1 MSQYE
6 TDDEKVEAI
15 KKWWKDNGTSV
26 VAGVVIGLALVFG
39 WRGWIQYRDGVG
51 AQASADFEQLLDS
64 AAQGETEVATKR
76 AELLNQEFSSTPYAA
91 LGSLVSAKVRYESG
105 DVPGAIA
112 ALEGVIVRA
121 PDPALARLAGLRLAR
136 IQVAEGDLES
146 AATTVKAHDDGHAF
160 MGDFAAVR
168 GDIAAAQGDVA
179 GARMQ
184 YEKAIAAGA
193 GLSQLIRLKLD
204 NLPAPG

>member
-39 WRGWIQYRDGVG
+39 WRGWVQYRDGVG
-51 AQASADFEQLLDS
+51 AQASADFEQLLTS
-64 AAQGETEVATKR
+64 AAQGETGAATKR
-76 AELLNQEFSSTPYAA
+76 ADLLNQEFSSTPYAA

-105 DVPGAIA
+105 DAAGATA
-112 ALEGVIVRA
+112 ALEQAIAKA
-121 PDPALARLAGLRLAR
+121 PDPALTRLAGLRLAR
-136 IQVAEGDLES
+136 IQVAEGQLDAA
-146 AATTVKAHDDGHAF
+146 AATVKTHDDGHSF
-160 MGDFAAVR
+160 GGDFAAVR
-168 GDIAAAQGDVA
+168 GDIAAARGDVA
-179 GARMQ
+179 GARVE
-184 YEKAIAAGA
+184 YEKAIAAGT